1 MSLTETFK
9 EFYKICKEMDIEDTV
24 EVALSAESQEEY
36 EFIELICN
44 FILQQRQKEVVAK
57 NKF

>member
-1 MSLTETFK
+1 MSLTEMFK

-24 EVALSAESQEEY
+24 EGALSAEAQEEY
-36 EFIELICN
+36 EFICN